1 MNITDKDI
9 KQFGLNIDKSLKDLS
24 NKRAE
29 QDLNKNGSW
38 FENSIK
44 LGHVASI
51 FEGETLACFEMCQ
64 EDQKFMDIL
73 MEVAILLL

>member
-1 MNITDKDI
+1 MN
-9 KQFGLNIDKSLKDLS
+9 
-24 NKRAE
+24 
-29 QDLNKNGSW
+29 DLNENGNW

-73 MEVAILLL
+73 NNNMYFYRR